1 MLERFHSKFRPV
13 LARIYRVL
21 LLSRLP
27 KGTVSPRKDFLLK
40 EKDVFETRNTRH
52 RPTARYRF
60 GLDSAGEE
68 DVPSDVHFDLFDAR
82 KWIHVAAR
90 RDTENWAVRKIPSLF
105 GEREKGIHSFGN
117 WTPARRKEIS
127 LPLNLRGTERDSLVS
142 AKVPSPPSFSL
153 FPPSLS
159 RSLRLSSE
167 SNEPL
172 LQDRKIWSVQT
183 LLDASLT
190 FFSRLI
196 PRICRDYSFR
206 KAILRET
213 RIHEFSPPF
222 PPFVTSSWNQSWRG
236 GGV

>member
-1 MLERFHSKFRPV
+1 ML
-13 LARIYRVL
+13 
-21 LLSRLP
+21 
-27 KGTVSPRKDFLLK
+27 SPRKDFLLK

-142 AKVPSPPSFSL
+142 AKLPSPPSFSL

-172 LQDRKIWSVQT
+172 AGSENLIRPDVIRREFDIFLKINST
-183 LLDASLT
+183 YM
-190 FFSRLI
+190 SRLFLPKSNPSRNKD
-196 PRICRDYSFR
+196 PRI
-206 KAILRET
+206 
-213 RIHEFSPPF
+213 FSSLPTIRN
-222 PPFVTSSWNQSWRG
+222 VVMESKLAG
-236 GGV
+236 GEGV